1 MGGFHLVEPIEEGSS
16 ASAAENIQ
24 STSTMPIDESN
35 ADAEKVASSEE
46 DDRVTILTLEMLRE
60 LVKDPEFK
68 IRMTEDAITDKSK
81 SDALSKSIFI
91 LQTSW
96 FIIQCIA
103 RRVQGF
109 NLTRLELTTLALASL
124 NGITSILWWHKPLG
138 AQAPVRMYLKRKLT
152 NVERN
157 TEVSGFFS
165 DGFCC

>member
-1 MGGFHLVEPIEEGSS
+1 MGGSHLVEPVEEGSS
-16 ASAAENIQ
+16 RKY
-24 STSTMPIDESN
+24 PIHIDASN

-46 DDRVTILTLEMLRE
+46 DGRVTILTLEILRE

-81 SDALSKSIFI
+81 GDALSKSIFI

-103 RRVQGF
+103 RRVQGL
-109 NLTRLELTTLALASL
+109 NLTQLELTTLALASL
-124 NGITSILWWHKPLG
+124 NGITFILWWHKPLG
-138 AQAPVRMYLKRKLT
+138 VQAPVRMYLKRKLT